1 MFDQFDYYK
10 YLDKHP
16 FTGMRNVDFDAKI
29 STSEHISKF
38 FNGTKNFEQVRNV
51 TQGKVYHIFKVEGM
65 GDVAEWYFINDI
77 GQEDVLG
84 DYFFVKPDED
94 E

>member
-10 YLDKHP
+10 YLDEHP

-65 GDVAEWYFINDI
+65 GDVSEWHFINDI
-77 GQEDVLG
+77 GQEETLG
-84 DYFFVKPDED
+84 SYFFEKTGEA